1 MSEYELFST
10 ILRQKYFWGGGWVLK
25 GRFISRTTN
34 GGVSRA
40 LDKYNEKY
48 IMLLIMNMQA
58 DDSDKISSGFF
69 NASA

>member
-1 MSEYELFST
+1 MNCFQLFCDKN
-10 ILRQKYFWGGGWVLK
+10 IFGGGGSVLK
-25 GRFISRTTN
+25 SRFISRTTN

-48 IMLLIMNMQA
+48 IMLLVMNMQA
-58 DDSDKISSGFF
+58 DDSDKISSGLS